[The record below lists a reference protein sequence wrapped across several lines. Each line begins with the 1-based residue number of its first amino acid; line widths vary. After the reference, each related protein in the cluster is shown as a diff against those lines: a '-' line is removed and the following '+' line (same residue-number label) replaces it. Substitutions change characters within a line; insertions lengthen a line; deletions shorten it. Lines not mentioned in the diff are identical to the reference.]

1 MSRPA
6 PDASREDALHPHHS
20 PSDFNL
26 AEKAAIALGLL
37 SLSLLLYGVCYWLFG
52 DLGLIQKYFM
62 LHLAFLPVHALVLT
76 VILEELLTFREHI
89 SRRRRLNT
97 YLGVFFRRMGIDLY
111 LRLVGLLDN
120 REELEEIILV
130 QPGWNHRDFHTA
142 RRRLIQFQ
150 PRMRPDPQGMRALL
164 DFLASNDNEILEM
177 TRNPYLWEFDN
188 FYRMVVAFFHFLEQT
203 RFRDEPALASPW
215 LLGHLAQEAGKT
227 LQMLLLIWLGYLEQL
242 KKDHPLLFR
251 SQLGVHNTVIPILL
265 DEEWQERN

>member
-1 MSRPA
+1 MR
-6 PDASREDALHPHHS
+6 PHHAAS
-20 PSDFNL
+20 YFNL
-26 AEKAAIALGLL
+26 AEKAVIALGLL
-37 SLSLLLYGVCYWLFG
+37 GLSLLLYGVTYWLFG
-52 DLGLIQKYFM
+52 DLPLMQKYFM

-76 VILEELLTFREHI
+76 VILEELLSFRERI

-120 REELEEIILV
+120 REELEGIILV
-130 QPGWNHRDFHTA
+130 QPHWHHRDFREA
-142 RRRLIQFQ
+142 RRRLTQFEPQ
-150 PRMRPDPQGMRALL
+150 MRPDPQGMRELL
-164 DFLASNDNEILEM
+164 EFLAGNDHEILEM

-203 RFRDEPALASPW
+203 RFRDEPALTSPW

-242 KKDHPLLFR
+242 KKDHPILFR
-251 SQLGVHNTVIPILL
+251 SQLGVHNTVVPILL
-265 DEEWQERN
+265 DEDWDERN